1 MGMVSH
7 IEKGGLSVST
17 PVYRDEV
24 VRIEPKGIEH
34 VIAQERHGKVSSVF
48 TLWFGANVELATLT
62 TGTAA
67 VTLFGLSFW
76 QAALGLVIGNILGV
90 ILLGL
95 LSTYGPKLGVPQMVQ
110 SRSAFGFFGNFAPGT
125 LTALAGV
132 MWFAVNTVLG
142 AFAFEELFH
151 TEFFLALLVMVVIQ
165 VVVAVYGY
173 NMIHLVERWLAVVL
187 TLVFIGV
194 SLFAF
199 THVPYH
205 IGYNPKAPVAI
216 GIGGG
221 VVEAVGL
228 AFSYLMGWTVYASD
242 YTRYLPEKTSA
253 GSVFWNASLS
263 NFIACVWL
271 ELLGVGLALVLPV
284 YAQNSNPTLMLD
296 HIHPGWLGPVA
307 LIAVV
312 LGTLTAN
319 VLNIYSG
326 SLSSLV
332 INIPLKRWM
341 AAVMVG
347 VLGGILAYIGHNSYY
362 VGFQNFL
369 FLLGYWLA
377 PWAAVVLVD
386 YFFIFRGSY
395 QTDTFYDPR
404 RVLQP
409 GFWAWVLAIIASV
422 PFFNQT
428 LYVGPFAE
436 HFPQFGDLSYY
447 VGFLVAGVLYW
458 VLARRRIVARP

>member
-1 MGMVSH
+1 
-7 IEKGGLSVST
+7 
-17 PVYRDEV
+17 VYRDEV

-34 VIAQERHGKVSSVF
+34 VIPEGRHGKVSSVF

-76 QAALGLVIGNILGV
+76 QAAIGLIVGNVLGV
-90 ILLGL
+90 LLLGL

-110 SRSAFGFFGNFAPGT
+110 SRSAFGFFGNFGPGT

-142 AFAFEELFH
+142 AFAFQELFR
-151 TEFFLALLVMVVIQ
+151 TPFVLALLVMVVLQ

-187 TLVFIGV
+187 TLVFVGV
-194 SLFAF
+194 SIFAF
-199 THVPYH
+199 THVHYRIPYNSH
-205 IGYNPKAPVAI
+205 APVAS

-221 VVEAVGL
+221 MVEAVGL

-242 YTRYLPEKTSA
+242 YTRYLPQKTSA
-253 GSVFWNASLS
+253 RSVFWNASLS

-271 ELLGVGLALVLPV
+271 ELLGVAMALVLPV
-284 YAQNSNPTLMLD
+284 YAADTNPTLMLN
-296 HIHPGWLGPVA
+296 HIRPDWLGPVA
-307 LIAVV
+307 LVAVV

-347 VLGGILAYIGHNSYY
+347 ILGGILADIGHRSYY

-377 PWAAVVLVD
+377 PWAAIVLVD
-386 YFFIFRGSY
+386 YFWVFRGRY
-395 QTDTFYDPR
+395 QTDVFYDPR
-404 RVLQP
+404 RVFAP
-409 GFWAWVLAIIASV
+409 GFWAWVVAIVVSI

-428 LYVGPFAE
+428 LYQGPFAR

-447 VGFLVAGVLYW
+447 VGFVVAGILYW
-458 VLARRRIVARP
+458 ILARNRALAR